1 MEGLNMPD
9 VFPAAVYTLCFVTSS
24 LCTFLLVRSHRAT
37 RARLLFWSAICFALL
52 AANSLIVIFDIL
64 VFPDIDFGLW
74 RPGLALAAV
83 AILLF
88 GFVWDLEAE

>member
-1 MEGLNMPD
+1 MAD
-9 VFPAAVYTLCFVTSS
+9 VFPAAVYSLCFVTSC
-24 LCTFLLVRSHRAT
+24 LCAFLLVRSYLAT
-37 RARLLFWSAICFALL
+37 QARLLFWSAICFTLL
-52 AANSLIVIFDIL
+52 AANSLLVVLDIL

-74 RPGLALAAV
+74 RPALALAAV

>member
-1 MEGLNMPD
+1 MSD

-24 LCTFLLVRSHRAT
+24 LCAFLLVRSYLAT
-37 RARLLFWSAICFALL
+37 RARLLFWSAICFVFL
-52 AANSLIVIFDIL
+52 AANSLLVILDIL

-74 RPGLALAAV
+74 RPGLILAAV

>member
-1 MEGLNMPD
+1 MSD

-24 LCTFLLVRSHRAT
+24 LCAFLLVRSYLTT
-37 RARLLFWSAICFALL
+37 RAQLLFWSAICFVLL
-52 AANSLIVIFDIL
+52 AMNSLLVIFDIL
-64 VFPDIDFGLW
+64 VFPNIDFGLW

-88 GFVWDLEAE
+88 GFIWDLEAE